1 MNTFKLVLLAV
12 GAAVA
17 VLPAAGCGNGATLND
32 VAERWTTA
40 AGPLGDIVTLSR
52 ADSRLAEENYMEARR
67 LAREVLSRSPEHTR
81 ALLIAAWSDYRLG
94 NFRAAQEAFNR
105 LQKLDPR
112 HVDAPIGLGWTSF
125 KLGDLK
131 SAESHFLKAKALP
144 TEYFEDWDIEDGL
157 GWIAYARG
165 NLDKADAYFRYTP
178 QPEIFNNNVD
188 WGWQKDSL
196 VGRGMVA
203 LSRNQLADAR
213 DLFAEGVRKDPGYFR
228 PYDGLARSALLGR
241 QYEKALGHALAGL
254 DRVRYDAGLSLLLEA
269 ILEKLNAPERSARVY
284 ARLVERQPDVAAYR
298 NGLGN
303 SQLALGRLRDAEAS
317 FVASLKAD
325 PGNPSAKEGVVLAR
339 ARMNKFVIEG
349 WTLYFEGDYE
359 GALAAFR
366 AKRSPAA
373 RAGNPAAETGR
384 GWALL
389 ALGRIPDARKAFAAA
404 VRIDPHFAAAGDGI
418 EALAK
423 PHLRLYEQA
432 WALAEA
438 GRFDRAGRQFV
449 RAGKHA
455 PADFRWKIDDGQAWL
470 AFYGK
475 DLKKAERAF
484 KDILRQS
491 PNAYLSRKGLGYIA
505 LKRGQYAVAKTHL
518 LAALTQSPKQVLTSY
533 TFPAVRLL
541 AARQYKTARA
551 ILELGEKAYPGSADI
566 QFLLARAYKGLKD
579 HAKAAAKAVQSATL
593 APVYI
598 HPAFDDIGL
607 EPAAVRDAYLAMARG
622 LFFAGDTEGTRKRV
636 DAYFKAGGKDPE
648 GFRLR
653 GFVSFRKGRF
663 REANADLKLA
673 ASHEP
678 ETLSPI
684 TQVVPIP
691 GTDRRWRIVY
701 NARSTLAWSHL
712 RLGNAPQAAAEFREV
727 LKTYPNW
734 IDALTGL
741 GYSLL
746 SLGDR
751 DGAIRSFRRALVISP
766 AYPDAWQGLDL
777 VKARA

>member
-1 MNTFKLVLLAV
+1 
-12 GAAVA
+12 VA
-17 VLPAAGCGNGATLND
+17 VLPAAGCGTGGTLNA
-32 VAERWTTA
+32 VAE
-40 AGPLGDIVTLSR
+40 
-52 ADSRLAEENYMEARR
+52 SRLAEQKYVEARR
-67 LAREVLSRSPEHTR
+67 IARDVLSRRPEDKR
-81 ALLIAAWSDYRLG
+81 ALLIAAWSEYRLG
-94 NFRAAQEAFNR
+94 NFRAAQEAFGR

-112 HVDAPIGLGWTSF
+112 HVYAPIGLGWTSF
-125 KLGDLK
+125 KLGDLNA
-131 SAESHFLKAKALP
+131 AESHFLKAKALP
-144 TEYFEDWDIEDGL
+144 AEYFEYWDIDDGL
-157 GWIAYARG
+157 GWIAHARG
-165 NLDKADAYFRYTP
+165 NLDQAEAYFRYTP

-188 WGWQKDSL
+188 WGRQRDSL

-203 LSRNQLADAR
+203 LSRNRLADAR
-213 DLFAEGVRKDPGYFR
+213 DLFAEGVKQDPGYFR
-228 PYDGLARSALLGR
+228 PYDGLARSALLER
-241 QYEKALGHALAGL
+241 RYEAALRHALAGL
-254 DRVRYDAGLSLLLEA
+254 DRVRYDADLFLLLEA
-269 ILEKLNAPERSARVY
+269 ILEKLNAPERSARIY
-284 ARLVERQPDVAAYR
+284 ARLAERHPDVPAYR
-298 NGLGN
+298 NGVGK
-303 SQLALGRLRDAEAS
+303 SQLALGRLKEAEAS
-317 FVASLKAD
+317 YVASLKTD
-325 PGNPSAKEGVVLAR
+325 SGNPWAKEGLVLAR
-339 ARMNKFVIEG
+339 ARMNKFVGEG
-349 WTLYFEGDYE
+349 WIRYFEGDYE

-366 AKRSPAA
+366 AKRSQAA
-373 RAGNPAAETGR
+373 RAENPAAETGR

-389 ALGRIPDARKAFAAA
+389 ALGRMPEARKAFAAA
-404 VRIDPHFAAAGDGI
+404 VRIDPHFAAARDGI

-423 PHLRLYEQA
+423 PHLKLYEQA

-438 GRFDRAGRQFV
+438 GRFDRASRQFV

-484 KDILRQS
+484 KDILRRS

-505 LKRGQYAVAKTHL
+505 LERGQYAQAKTHL
-518 LAALTQSPKQVLTSY
+518 LAALKRSPKQVLTSY

-551 ILELGEKAYPGSADI
+551 ILELGEKTYSESADI
-566 QFLLARAYKGLKD
+566 QFLLAKAYKGLKD
-579 HAKAAAKAVQSATL
+579 HAKAAAKAVKSATL

-607 EPAAVRDAYLAMARG
+607 KPAAVRDAYLAMARG

-653 GFVSFRKGRF
+653 GFVSFRQGRF
-663 REANADLKLA
+663 REANTDLRKA

-678 ETLSPI
+678 EALAPI

-701 NARSTLAWSHL
+701 NARSTMAWSHL
-712 RLGNAPQAAAEFREV
+712 RLGNARRAAAEFREV

>member
-17 VLPAAGCGNGATLND
+17 VLPAAGCGTGATLND

-52 ADSRLAEENYMEARR
+52 AEAKLAEKKYVEARR
-67 LAREVLSRSPEHTR
+67 IAREVLSRRPEHKQ
-81 ALLIAAWSDYRLG
+81 ALRIAAWSDYRLG
-94 NFRAAQEAFNR
+94 NFRAAQDAFGR
-105 LQKLDPR
+105 LQELDPR

-125 KLGDLK
+125 KLGDLND
-131 SAESHFLKAKALP
+131 AESHFLKAKALP
-144 TEYFEDWDIEDGL
+144 AEYFEGWDIDDGL

-165 NLDKADAYFRYTP
+165 NLDKAEAYFRYTP
-178 QPEIFNNNVD
+178 QPEIFNNNID

-213 DLFAEGVRKDPGYFR
+213 DLFAAGVKQDPGYFR
-228 PYDGLARSALLGR
+228 PYDGLARSALLER
-241 QYEKALGHALAGL
+241 QYEKALRHALAGL

-269 ILEKLNAPERSARVY
+269 ILEKLNAPERSARIY
-284 ARLVERQPDVAAYR
+284 AQLAERQPDVPAYR
-298 NGLGN
+298 NGLGK
-303 SQLALGRLRDAEAS
+303 SQLALGRLKDAEAS

-325 PGNPSAKEGVVLAR
+325 PGNPSAKEGLMLAR
-339 ARMNKFVIEG
+339 ARMNKFVTEG
-349 WTLYFEGDYE
+349 WTRYFEGDYE

-366 AKRSPAA
+366 AKRSQAA
-373 RAGNPAAETGR
+373 RADNPAAETGR

-389 ALGRIPDARKAFAAA
+389 ALGRIPEAGKAFAAA
-404 VRIDPHFAAAGDGI
+404 VRIDPHFAAARDGI

-438 GRFDRAGRQFV
+438 GKFERARRQFV

-475 DLKKAERAF
+475 DFKKAERAF
-484 KDILRQS
+484 KEILRHS

-505 LKRGQYAVAKTHL
+505 LKRGRYAQAKTHL
-518 LAALTQSPKQVLTSY
+518 LAALKQSPKQVLTSY
-533 TFPAVRLL
+533 TYPAVHLL

-551 ILELGEKAYPGSADI
+551 ILELGEKTYPESADI
-566 QFLLARAYKGLKD
+566 QFLLAKTYKGLKD
-579 HAKAAAKAVQSATL
+579 HAKAAAKAVKSATL
-593 APVYI
+593 APLYI

-607 EPAAVRDAYLAMARG
+607 KPAAVRDAYLAMARG

-653 GFVSFRKGRF
+653 GFVSFRQGRF
-663 REANADLKLA
+663 HEANADLRKA

-678 ETLSPI
+678 EALSPV

-691 GTDRRWRIVY
+691 GTDRRWRIAY

-712 RLGNAPQAAAEFREV
+712 RLGNARQAAAEFREV

-746 SLGDR
+746 ALGDR
-751 DGAIRSFRRALVISP
+751 EGAVRSFRRALVISP

-777 VKARA
+777 VRARA